1 MHKITVH
8 GHRGA
13 RGYLPENTIESFL
26 LAIDM
31 GATAIEMDV
40 VISADN
46 RVVVPHEPWMHH
58 AICTKPEGTFV
69 GLEEEKSLNLFKM
82 NYNQIAEFDC
92 GKRGNVKFP
101 QQKPL
106 HAQKPLLDDVIIA
119 VENYTRL
126 NRLNPII
133 YNIETKCSK
142 ITEGIFHPAF
152 DIFTQLVYDCC
163 AKQNVIDRC
172 IFQSFDERNLIY
184 LKNID
189 QRIQLSL
196 LSEYEINLE
205 LAIESMGFTP
215 HYFSCLHT
223 LLNEDLVA
231 LIKKLGMEILCWTV
245 NSTED
250 IRRMKHL
257 GVDGIISDYPD
268 CVINILAED

>member
-40 VISADN
+40 VISADS
-46 RVVVPHEPWMHH
+46 RVVVSHEPWMYH
-58 AICTKPEGTFV
+58 AICTKPDGTFV
-69 GLEEEKSLNLFKM
+69 GLEEEKSFNLFKM

-101 QQKPL
+101 HQKPL
-106 HAQKPLLDDVIIA
+106 RTHKPLLDDVITA
-119 VENYTRL
+119 VENYTRK
-126 NRLNPII
+126 NKLNPIV
-133 YNIETKCSK
+133 YNIETKCATS
-142 ITEGIFHPAF
+142 TEGIFHPSYE
-152 DIFTQLVYDCC
+152 IFTQLVYDCC
-163 AKQNVIDRC
+163 VKHNVTERC

-184 LKNID
+184 LRNID

-196 LSEYEINLE
+196 LSEREINLE
-205 LAIESMGFTP
+205 HSMHSMGFTP
-215 HYFSCLHT
+215 HYFSCLHS
-223 LLNEDLVA
+223 LLNEELVA
-231 LIKKLGMEILCWTV
+231 QIKKLGMQILCWTV
-245 NSTED
+245 NNTED

-257 GVDGIISDYPD
+257 AVDGIISDYPD
-268 CVINILAED
+268 RVFNILAEV

>member
-1 MHKITVH
+1 MNNIQVH

-13 RGYLPENTIESFL
+13 RGYLPENTIDSFL
-26 LAIDM
+26 LAMDM

-46 RVVVPHEPWMHH
+46 KVVVSHEPWMHH
-58 AICTKPEGTFV
+58 AICTKPDGTFV
-69 GLEEEKSLNLFKM
+69 SLEEEKSFNLFKM
-82 NYNQIAEFDC
+82 SYNQIAGFDC

-106 HAQKPLLDDVIIA
+106 HAQKPLLDDVILA
-119 VENYTRL
+119 VENYTRV
-126 NRLNPII
+126 NKLNPVI
-133 YNIETKCSK
+133 YNIETKCAGS
-142 ITEGIFHPAF
+142 TEGIFHPAY

-196 LSEYEINLE
+196 LSEKEINLE
-205 LAIESMGFTP
+205 QAIQSMGFVP
-215 HYFSCLHT
+215 NYFSCLHT
-223 LLNEDLVA
+223 LLNIETVA
-231 LIKKLGMEILCWTV
+231 QIKKLGMEILCWTV
-245 NSTED
+245 NNTED
-250 IRRMKHL
+250 IRRMKQL

-268 CVINILAED
+268 RVVTILDEV